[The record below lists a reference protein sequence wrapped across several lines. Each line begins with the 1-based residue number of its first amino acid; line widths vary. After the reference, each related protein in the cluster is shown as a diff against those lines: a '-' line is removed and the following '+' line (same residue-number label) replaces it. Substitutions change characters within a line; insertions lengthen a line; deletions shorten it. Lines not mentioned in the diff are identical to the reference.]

1 MTLRAF
7 SIQSRSSAGARGF
20 RKIDLWRP
28 LAEESESARAA
39 ETSAAGGEVEAD
51 AAPPQSQALAE
62 AIAAIDAARVDLQSQ
77 SAALEAHYRRE
88 CASTLAALI
97 SAAAPAISE
106 AAAKDAIASV
116 FREER
121 GDMQPADLTFVAA
134 PDLHE
139 IVREACARRSPPVSI
154 TIDESLE
161 PGALRIRW
169 NGGGLDCDVGRSLF
183 AIVEFLSALS
193 NSSQEDAR

>member
-7 SIQSRSSAGARGF
+7 SMQSRPSAGARGF
-20 RKIDLWRP
+20 RHVDLRRP
-28 LAEESESARAA
+28 FERECAEA
-39 ETSAAGGEVEAD
+39 AAGGAVDREAEVVP
-51 AAPPQSQALAE
+51 APHHSQALAD
-62 AIAAIDAARVDLQSQ
+62 AITAIEAARIELQAQ
-77 SAALEAHYRRE
+77 TEALEAHYRRE

-121 GDMQPADLTFVAA
+121 GDAQPADIAFVAA
-134 PDLHE
+134 PDLFE
-139 IVREACARRSPPVSI
+139 IVRDECARRSPPVNVDV
-154 TIDESLE
+154 DERLE

-183 AIVEFLSALS
+183 AIVEFLSAT
-193 NSSQEDAR
+193 SSSLQKDAP